1 MKRQIFDSL
10 PPTTPPRGTK
20 KTIANYVQCEEES
33 IDRPEVEGTT
43 KQTLEYKRQ
52 YSQVYAIMNLSN
64 AIGLLL
70 LGGSASAFVPSGL
83 NGARSTAIVTK
94 AVSGSKG
101 TGEGWIDPSAPVNSE
116 ESLRLTLEKSLEG
129 AQFQKRLSLLGS
141 TGSIGTQTLDIVDA
155 CPDNFVVDALS
166 AGGNAELMTEQVL
179 KYKPK
184 IASMST
190 PEAATELKERLVA
203 AGCEEMPT
211 VLHGD
216 DGILA
221 AATIDSADT
230 VVTGIVGAAGLKPT
244 IEAIKLKK
252 DIALANKETLIS
264 GGPVIN
270 PLVKEHGINMLPADS
285 EHSAIF
291 QCLQGV
297 PEGGLRRVILTA
309 SGGAFRDFSKDE
321 LFKMCEE
328 DPRTVQAKATTHPNW
343 DMGAKITLDSATM
356 MNKGLEVIE
365 AHYLFGAS
373 YDDIDVVI
381 HPQSIV
387 HSMVETQDT
396 SCIAQLGWADMRL
409 PLVYS
414 VSWPHRLKMPYKP
427 LDLAEVSKM
436 TFMAPDHDKYPCI
449 RLAYEAGRTGGTMT
463 AVLNAANEAAN
474 EMFREDIG
482 LGFLD
487 IPKLIESAMEEHKE
501 ELKTEDVGLDDIL
514 NFDSWAREHVETKS
528 ASMKNKMFV

>member
-1 MKRQIFDSL
+1 MKFSL
-10 PPTTPPRGTK
+10 AISLLATTGVRAFAPAQSGNIGSTTALGLKSGT
-20 KTIANYVQCEEES
+20 
-33 IDRPEVEGTT
+33 
-43 KQTLEYKRQ
+43 
-52 YSQVYAIMNLSN
+52 
-64 AIGLLL
+64 
-70 LGGSASAFVPSGL
+70 
-83 NGARSTAIVTK
+83 
-94 AVSGSKG
+94 KG
-101 TGEGWIDPSAPVNSE
+101 TGEGWVDPSAPVISE

-129 AQFQKRLSLLGS
+129 SKFQKRLSLLGS

-155 CPDNFVVDALS
+155 CPENFVVDALS
-166 AGGNAELMTEQVL
+166 AGNNAELMAEQVL

-184 IASMST
+184 IASMGT
-190 PEAATELKERLVA
+190 AKAAEELKERLEA
-203 AGCEEMPT
+203 AGCKNMPEILFGEE
-211 VLHGD
+211 
-216 DGILA
+216 GILA
-221 AATIDSADT
+221 ASTIDSADT

-309 SGGAFRDFSKDE
+309 SGGAFRDLTKDE

-328 DPRTVQAKATTHPNW
+328 DPRAVQAKATTHPNW

-427 LDLAEVSKM
+427 LDLAEVSQM
-436 TFMAPDHDKYPCI
+436 TFMRPDHEKYPCI
-449 RLAYEAGRTGGTMT
+449 ALAYEAGRAGGTMT

-487 IPKLIESAMEEHKE
+487 IPKLIESAMEAHKDDH
-501 ELKTEDVGLDDIL
+501 KTTDITLDDIL
-514 NFDSWAREHVETKS
+514 ACDAWARQHVVEKS
-528 ASMKNKMFV
+528 QSMKKQLVV

>member
-1 MKRQIFDSL
+1 MKFSL
-10 PPTTPPRGTK
+10 AISLLATTGVRAFAPAQSGNIGSTTALGLKSGT
-20 KTIANYVQCEEES
+20 
-33 IDRPEVEGTT
+33 
-43 KQTLEYKRQ
+43 
-52 YSQVYAIMNLSN
+52 
-64 AIGLLL
+64 
-70 LGGSASAFVPSGL
+70 
-83 NGARSTAIVTK
+83 
-94 AVSGSKG
+94 KG
-101 TGEGWIDPSAPVNSE
+101 TGEGWVDPSAPVISE

-129 AQFQKRLSLLGS
+129 SKFQKRLSLLGS

-155 CPDNFVVDALS
+155 CPENFVVDALS
-166 AGGNAELMTEQVL
+166 AGNNAELMAEQVL

-184 IASMST
+184 IASMGT
-190 PEAATELKERLVA
+190 AKAAEELKERLEA
-203 AGCEEMPT
+203 AGCKNMPEILFGEE
-211 VLHGD
+211 
-216 DGILA
+216 GILA
-221 AATIDSADT
+221 ASTIDSADT

-309 SGGAFRDFSKDE
+309 SGGAFRDLTKDE

-328 DPRTVQAKATTHPNW
+328 DPRAVQAKATTHPNW

-427 LDLAEVSKM
+427 LDLAEVSQM
-436 TFMAPDHDKYPCI
+436 TFMRPDHEKYPCI
-449 RLAYEAGRTGGTMT
+449 ALAYEAGRAGGTMT

-487 IPKLIESAMEEHKE
+487 IPKLIESAMEAHKDDH
-501 ELKTEDVGLDDIL
+501 KTTDITLDDIL
-514 NFDSWAREHVETKS
+514 ACDAWARQHVVEKS
-528 ASMKNKMFV
+528 QSMKK

>member
-1 MKRQIFDSL
+1 MKFFAIVVFLL
-10 PPTTPPRGTK
+10 PTVSSAFSPKVGG
-20 KTIANYVQCEEES
+20 CC
-33 IDRPEVEGTT
+33 TT
-43 KQTLEYKRQ
+43 KSTLLWL
-52 YSQVYAIMNLSN
+52 M
-64 AIGLLL
+64 
-70 LGGSASAFVPSGL
+70 P
-83 NGARSTAIVTK
+83 
-94 AVSGSKG
+94 GSKG
-101 TGEGWIDPSAPVNSE
+101 TGEGWIDASAPVNTE
-116 ESLRLTLEKSLEG
+116 ESLKKTLEKSLEG
-129 AQFQKRLSLLGS
+129 SNFKKRLSLLGS

-155 CPDNFVVDALS
+155 CPENFVVDALS
-166 AGGNAELMTEQVL
+166 AGTNAKLMADQVM

-184 IASMST
+184 VASLATLEAAKNLERLLKDAGCTDM
-190 PEAATELKERLVA
+190 PQIVHGEEGILEAATV
-203 AGCEEMPT
+203 PT
-211 VLHGD
+211 
-216 DGILA
+216 
-221 AATIDSADT
+221 ADT

-270 PLVKEHGINMLPADS
+270 PLVEEYGVNMLPADS

-297 PEGGLRRVILTA
+297 PPGGLRRVILTA
-309 SGGAFRDFSKDE
+309 SGGAFRDMSKEE
-321 LFKMCEE
+321 LFRMCQE
-328 DPRTVQAKATTHPNW
+328 DPGFIQAKATTHPNW

-373 YDDIDVVI
+373 YDDIDIVI

-414 VSWPHRLKMPYKP
+414 VSWPHRLRMPYQP
-427 LDLAEVSKM
+427 LDLAQLSTL
-436 TFMAPDHDKYPCI
+436 TFQAPDTKKYPCI
-449 RLAYEAGRTGGTMT
+449 QLAYEAGRTGGTMT

-474 EMFREDIG
+474 QLFRDDVG

-487 IPKLIESAMEEHKE
+487 IPKLIEGAMEAHKDD
-501 ELKTEDVGLDDIL
+501 LKRSEIVLDDIL
-514 NFDSWAREHVETKS
+514 QSDAWAREYVAQKTQSITKEQTQL
-528 ASMKNKMFV
+528 FV

>member
-1 MKRQIFDSL
+1 MKVCVGISFLWLLKGGRASFVPVPNS
-10 PPTTPPRGTK
+10 PGT
-20 KTIANYVQCEEES
+20 S
-33 IDRPEVEGTT
+33 
-43 KQTLEYKRQ
+43 
-52 YSQVYAIMNLSN
+52 NLWLNEKVFS
-64 AIGLLL
+64 
-70 LGGSASAFVPSGL
+70 GSA
-83 NGARSTAIVTK
+83 
-94 AVSGSKG
+94 G

-116 ESLRLTLEKSLEG
+116 ASLKKTLEKCLEG
-129 AQFQKRLSLLGS
+129 SKFQKRLSLLGS

-155 CPDNFVVDALS
+155 CPENFVVDALS
-166 AGGNAELMTEQVL
+166 AGNNAKLMADQVL
-179 KYKPK
+179 KYSPK
-184 IASMST
+184 VASLAT
-190 PEAATELKERLVA
+190 PEAAAELKRLLVE
-203 AGCEEMPT
+203 AGCPNMPQIVHGEE
-211 VLHGD
+211 
-216 DGILA
+216 GILE
-221 AATIDSADT
+221 AATVASADT

-264 GGPVIN
+264 GGAVIN
-270 PLVKEHGINMLPADS
+270 PLVEQYGINMLPADS

-309 SGGAFRDFSKDE
+309 SGGAFRDLSKEE
-321 LFKMCEE
+321 LFRMCEQ

-373 YDDIDVVI
+373 YDDIDVVV

-427 LDLAEVSKM
+427 LDLAEIGSL
-436 TFMAPDHDKYPCI
+436 TFKAPDHEKYPCI
-449 RLAYEAGRTGGTMT
+449 ALAYEAGRTGGTMT

-487 IPKLIESAMEEHKE
+487 IPKLIEGTMEKHKE
-501 ELKTEDVGLDDIL
+501 DLKLHDVQLDDIL
-514 NFDSWAREHVETKS
+514 QCDEWARQHVVAASKS
-528 ASMKNKMFV
+528 CMKAPVLL